1 MVLSLELIDTFHL
14 WVLSKQFSCLALIF
28 FSYFSVVTQ
37 GVNPNFRKNKK
48 IMITSLGVQGHVDLD
63 KYTFGLIFG

>member
-14 WVLSKQFSCLALIF
+14 WVLSKQFSCLVLIF
-28 FSYFSVVTQ
+28 FSYFSLVTQ

-63 KYTFGLIFG
+63 KYIFGLIFG